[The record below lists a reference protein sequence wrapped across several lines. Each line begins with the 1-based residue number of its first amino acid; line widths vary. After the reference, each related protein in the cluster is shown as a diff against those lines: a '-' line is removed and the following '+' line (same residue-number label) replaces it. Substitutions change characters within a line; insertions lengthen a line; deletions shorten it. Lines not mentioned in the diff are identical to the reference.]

1 MELHAP
7 FIKQAAIEVGF
18 DACGI
23 AKATPLTE
31 EEWGYDEWLSNGY
44 QAGMAFMEQ
53 HRDMRSDPTLLVP
66 GAKSVIVLLVGYKP
80 SQTMQGPARIAQY
93 AYGEDYHERIKRML
107 FQLITAIRDR
117 YPDFEA
123 KPCVDTVPISDKQWA
138 RRAGLGWIGRNTL
151 LVNPTLGS
159 YCNIGE
165 LVTPYPTDQYDTPI
179 ANRCGDCH
187 ACVDACPNHA
197 LSESRA
203 NLFAMPSQNMVTT
216 EGSNKVLMV
225 TTEGSNHAL
234 SESRANLSA
243 MPSQNMVTTEGSNH
257 ALSESRANLSAM
269 PSQSIVT
276 TEGSNKVLTH
286 SHISTFPHS
295 QINDLTNS
303 QINELKN
310 SPIPLLNANRCAS
323 YHTIENRAETLPPD
337 IHLSDYA
344 FGCDICQL
352 ACPYNQSAVV
362 RYQLTDE
369 HKKELEELRDA
380 DPTAFK
386 HATKHTALN
395 RIRHSQ
401 WIRNQN
407 SCR

>member
-123 KPCVDTVPISDKQWA
+123 KPCVDTVPISDNQWA

-216 EGSNKVLMV
+216 EGSNQALTQ
-225 TTEGSNHAL
+225 TT
-234 SESRANLSA
+234 
-243 MPSQNMVTTEGSNH
+243 Q
-257 ALSESRANLSAM
+257 
-269 PSQSIVT
+269 
-276 TEGSNKVLTH
+276 TH
-286 SHISTFPHS
+286 V
-295 QINDLTNS
+295 
-303 QINELKN
+303 
-310 SPIPLLNANRCAS
+310 PLLDANRCAS
-323 YHTIENRAETLPPD
+323 YHTIENHADSLPPD
-337 IHLSDYA
+337 IHLSKYA

>member
-203 NLFAMPSQNMVTT
+203 NLFAMPSHSMVTT
-216 EGSNKVLMV
+216 EGSNQALTQ
-225 TTEGSNHAL
+225 TT
-234 SESRANLSA
+234 
-243 MPSQNMVTTEGSNH
+243 Q
-257 ALSESRANLSAM
+257 
-269 PSQSIVT
+269 
-276 TEGSNKVLTH
+276 TH
-286 SHISTFPHS
+286 V
-295 QINDLTNS
+295 
-303 QINELKN
+303 
-310 SPIPLLNANRCAS
+310 PLLNVNRCAS

-369 HKKELEELRDA
+369 HKKELEELRVA
-380 DPTAFK
+380 DPTTFK

-407 SCR
+407 NL

>member
-1 MELHAP
+1 
-7 FIKQAAIEVGF
+7 
-18 DACGI
+18 
-23 AKATPLTE
+23 
-31 EEWGYDEWLSNGY
+31 
-44 QAGMAFMEQ
+44 
-53 HRDMRSDPTLLVP
+53 MRSDPTLLVP

-107 FQLITAIRDR
+107 FQLITAIRER

-203 NLFAMPSQNMVTT
+203 NLFAMPSQ
-216 EGSNKVLMV
+216 
-225 TTEGSNHAL
+225 
-234 SESRANLSA
+234 
-243 MPSQNMVTTEGSNH
+243 
-257 ALSESRANLSAM
+257 
-269 PSQSIVT
+269 SIVT
-276 TEGSNKVLTH
+276 TEGSNQALTQTTKTH
-286 SHISTFPHS
+286 V
-295 QINDLTNS
+295 
-303 QINELKN
+303 
-310 SPIPLLNANRCAS
+310 PLLNANRCAS
-323 YHTIENRAETLPPD
+323 YHTIENRADSLPPD
-337 IHLSDYA
+337 IHLSKYA

>member
-165 LVTPYPTDQYDTPI
+165 LVTPYPTDQYDIPI

-203 NLFAMPSQNMVTT
+203 NS
-216 EGSNKVLMV
+216 
-225 TTEGSNHAL
+225 
-234 SESRANLSA
+234 SA
-243 MPSQNMVTTEGSNH
+243 MPSQNMVTTEGSNQ
-257 ALSESRANLSAM
+257 ALT
-269 PSQSIVT
+269 QT
-276 TEGSNKVLTH
+276 TKTH
-286 SHISTFPHS
+286 V
-295 QINDLTNS
+295 
-303 QINELKN
+303 
-310 SPIPLLNANRCAS
+310 PLLNANRCAS
-323 YHTIENRAETLPPD
+323 YHTIENRADSLPPD
-337 IHLSDYA
+337 IHLSKYA

-352 ACPYNQSAVV
+352 ACPYNQSAAV